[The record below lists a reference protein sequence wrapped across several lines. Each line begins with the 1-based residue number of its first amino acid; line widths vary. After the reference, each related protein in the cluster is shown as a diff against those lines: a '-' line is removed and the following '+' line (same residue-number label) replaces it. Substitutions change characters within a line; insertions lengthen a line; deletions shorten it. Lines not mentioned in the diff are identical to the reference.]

1 MKFFT
6 LEMNDMT
13 AWSVNISSLKK
24 ARETGNAEK
33 FSRAMQSVSRQISRM
48 DAEDQAEAIDALNWW
63 LAN

>member
-6 LEMNDMT
+6 LEMNDM
-13 AWSVNISSLKK
+13 
-24 ARETGNAEK
+24 RETGNAKK
-33 FSRAMQSVSRQISRM
+33 FNRAMQSVSRQISRM